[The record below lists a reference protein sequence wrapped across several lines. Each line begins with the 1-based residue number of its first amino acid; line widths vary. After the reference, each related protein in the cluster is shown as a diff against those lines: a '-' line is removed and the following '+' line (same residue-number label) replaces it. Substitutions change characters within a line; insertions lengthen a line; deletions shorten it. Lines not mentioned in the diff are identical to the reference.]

1 MPTVQ
6 LDGHA
11 APMIIYSG
19 ARRRGD
25 DARLAA
31 ASERRRRD
39 GRGSPRSILQQ
50 HRANRA
56 AEGFRDAD
64 GEIKPLEVATAPEL
78 SGLGVGALV
87 RRLFAQQ
94 EERVRVYRRREQG
107 FAQFLEVAEAE
118 GYDALVAD
126 ATAAFAQVSAG
137 VNAVEAAPLARG
149 ADVRRL
155 RGAGAPAAG
164 ARAREAHRPRRS
176 RSCAT
181 ALAVDKLR
189 DEAGDDVGEPARRMA
204 GMRREE
210 AAEARGDARAADR
223 AHQRRDRA
231 RCAASMPSS
240 MIMAGPT
247 SDRH

>member
-1 MPTVQ
+1 MRSRPAF
-6 LDGHA
+6 A
-11 APMIIYSG
+11 AG
-19 ARRRGD
+19 ASAD
-25 DARLAA
+25 VAMDAA
-31 ASERRRRD
+31 AAL
-39 GRGSPRSILQQ
+39 SILQQ

-78 SGLGVGALV
+78 NGLGVGALV

-94 EERVRVYRRREQG
+94 EERVRVYRRFEQG

-137 VNAVEAAPLARG
+137 VNAVEAALLARG
-149 ADVRRL
+149 ADGAAFAALVRRL
-155 RGAGAPAAG
+155 QELE
-164 ARAREAHRPRRS
+164 REKLT
-176 RSCAT
+176 AT
-181 ALAVDKLR
+181 AQEQIVRHGLAVDKLR

-210 AAEARGDARAADR
+210 AAELVATLARLTERINDVIEEV
-223 AHQRRDRA
+223 
-231 RCAASMPSS
+231 RCEYAELDDNG
-240 MIMAGPT
+240 GP
-247 SDRH
+247 DE